1 MARDI
6 SNHDDVID
14 SRDIIERIEEL
25 EALRKPWVA
34 GFNMPGYLP
43 DSEPSRFDTWDA
55 ARDYIV
61 SELEREAESYQESM
75 DDWQANADGE
85 AAIERLNAATDEAEY
100 GETIG
105 NWHYWITRDDS
116 DNAFDEPSDY
126 EELKAL
132 KSLAEEAEGYSEDWR
147 YGATLIRDSYFK
159 DYAQELADDIGAI
172 KSDAGWPNNCI
183 DWDRAAR
190 ELRMDY
196 TSVEFDG
203 VTYWVR

>member
-1 MARDI
+1 MTRDI
-6 SNHDDVID
+6 SNHNDVID

-43 DSEPSRFDTWDA
+43 DSEPSRFDTWGA

-85 AAIERLNAATDEAEY
+85 AAIERLNAATDEVEY

-105 NWHYWITRDDS
+105 NWHYWITHDDS

-132 KSLAEEAEGYSEDWR
+132 KALSEEAEAYAPDWR

-159 DYAQELADDIGAI
+159 RYAEELADDIGAI
-172 KSDAGWPNNCI
+172 NSDATWPNNCI
-183 DWDRAAR
+183 DWDHAAR
-190 ELRMDY
+190 ELQMDY